1 MSQQPAK
8 KGEPSGNATGNA
20 KPGNA
25 KPGKGKGSKPG
36 AKPVPQAKNVEEKK
50 KEDKHQKSIAKAC
63 ALLFVHLTQF
73 PIRAN
78 FFSFGDAGPVVA
90 SGPTYGLG
98 SKITSRIINATVA
111 GTDPYFGVQLTFPRD
126 QAQSASEDK
135 GLGVCHACEY
145 PRPYGLRIYGT
156 NNIHQTHSRPQH
168 RCPPIM

>member
-8 KGEPSGNATGNA
+8 KGEPSSNATGNTKNGA
-20 KPGNA
+20 I

-50 KEDKHQKSIAKAC
+50 EEKKNEDKYQKSVGKAC
-63 ALLFVHLTQF
+63 ALLFVHLTQL

-90 SGPTYGLG
+90 SSPTYGLG
-98 SKITSRIINATVA
+98 CKIASRVANATAA

-126 QAQSASEDK
+126 QAQLASEDK
-135 GLGVCHACEY
+135 GLGVCHACKY
-145 PRPYGLRIYGT
+145 PRPYGLQIYGT
-156 NNIHQTHSRPQH
+156 NNIH
-168 RCPPIM
+168 